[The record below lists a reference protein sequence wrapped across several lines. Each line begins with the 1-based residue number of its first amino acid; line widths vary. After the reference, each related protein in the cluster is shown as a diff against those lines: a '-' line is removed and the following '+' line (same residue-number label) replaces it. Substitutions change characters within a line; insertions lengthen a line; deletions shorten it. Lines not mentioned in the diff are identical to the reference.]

1 MAAFT
6 IAISQ
11 RFQKVYF
18 VMTRVLEQSLEA

>member
-1 MAAFT
+1 MAAGT

-11 RFQKVYF
+11 MFQKVYF